1 MKAADRNRSERLEK
15 IATRWAVGLVI
26 AGLPL
31 ALLAGVLG
39 AAEVYPYEYAE
50 TVALIALLVPIG
62 LALLIGAVGGLYLM
76 GGWKIAPFGVVF
88 VGGFAALTYG
98 LVVADVVWR
107 DIGVGLL
114 AFSGAVFYL
123 AGVLA
128 ARVPR
133 AALNLWGN
141 VGAVVGGAAL
151 AVLGHLTGF
160 WGLLLFGAMAF
171 GCAAGGLLGRW
182 LARSAAH

>member
-1 MKAADRNRSERLEK
+1 VSDRLDRLEK

-26 AGLPL
+26 AGFVL

-39 AAEVYPYEYAE
+39 AAEVYPYEYTE

-62 LALLIGAVGGLYLM
+62 AALLIGAVGGLYMM
-76 GGWKIAPFGVVF
+76 GGRKIAPFGVVF

-98 LVVADVVWR
+98 LVVADVLWR

-141 VGAVVGGAAL
+141 AGALLGGAAL
-151 AVLGHLTGF
+151 AAVGHLLGQ
-160 WGLLLFGAMAF
+160 WPLLLVGAMAF
-171 GCAAGGLLGRW
+171 GCAVGGLVGLLLVRRRG
-182 LARSAAH
+182 AVS